1 LKSKTKSKFKKQF
14 TKVENEVEDSFDD
27 FKKSVKRT
35 FAEDEPKKV
44 KAVAPEPKFIECQC
58 CKNNC
63 KCCEHPQ
70 GTTPGIT
77 GHVCTC
83 RCHADIVG

>member
-1 LKSKTKSKFKKQF
+1 MFKK
-14 TKVENEVEDSFDD
+14 NN
-27 FKKSVKRT
+27 KKSFKDTSTKETIKQTVKK
-35 FAEDEPKKV
+35 FVEEPKKV
-44 KAVAPEPKFIECQC
+44 IAPKKEIIECQC
-58 CKNNC
+58 CKDNC